1 LGLVFMFCAPALIFG
16 CTEGVVSR
24 FHVLRSRTRCRRCRM
39 RRVPLSCFA
48 LLNSFSTVPRALVPV
63 FMFCA
68 PGLVFSGA
76 ECVASRFH
84 VLRSRIHF
92 SRYRRRR
99 FTFSYF
105 ALPNSFEVVPRASG
119 PAFMFCAPGLVVDS
133 TEGLGSRFHVL
144 RSRTRCRW
152 CRVRRVP
159 YSYFARAK
167 SFLAVLRAS
176 VPVFMF

>member
-1 LGLVFMFCAPALIFG
+1 
-16 CTEGVVSR
+16 VSR
-24 FHVLRSRTRCRRCRM
+24 FHVLRSRTRCRRRRM

-48 LLNSFSTVPRALVPV
+48 LLNSFSTVPRASVPV

-105 ALPNSFEVVPRASG
+105 ALLTRLRWYRERLVPLSCFALPDSLSTVPRG
-119 PAFMFCAPGLVVDS
+119 
-133 TEGLGSRFHVL
+133 
-144 RSRTRCRW
+144 
-152 CRVRRVP
+152 
-159 YSYFARAK
+159 
-167 SFLAVLRAS
+167 S
-176 VPVFMF
+176 VPVFMFYAPGLVVGGAVCVGSRIHILRARNRFWRY